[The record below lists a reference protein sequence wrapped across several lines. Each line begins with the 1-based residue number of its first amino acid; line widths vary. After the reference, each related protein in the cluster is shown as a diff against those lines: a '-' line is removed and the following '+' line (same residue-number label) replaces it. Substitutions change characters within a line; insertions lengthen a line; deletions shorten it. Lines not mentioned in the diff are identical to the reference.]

1 MKEVEWILP
10 CATLVILRPGLGGGL
25 LMPCACILWLGVGGN
40 GAGCLATEV
49 SDCEDEEL
57 LRIVETTLCK
67 KRNKQ
72 NEIHCH
78 NIRQPFIV
86 QLI

>member
-1 MKEVEWILP
+1 MAIALP

-25 LMPCACILWLGVGGN
+25 FRPCACTLWLGVGGN
-40 GAGCLATEV
+40 AAGCLATEV

-67 KRNKQ
+67 EMKEKMKFLS
-72 NEIHCH
+72 EI
-78 NIRQPFIV
+78 I
-86 QLI
+86 